1 LWIPAGGIRGNNK
14 TQNSINKT
22 QNYSDTVGITI
33 VIPKTL
39 SFMQDKFIH
48 KIRRL
53 GKYSYGISFP
63 KEMIKS
69 FGWKEKQKLDLIFDD
84 KKKQILIKDWKNKL

>member
-1 LWIPAGGIRGNNK
+1 M
-14 TQNSINKT
+14 
-22 QNYSDTVGITI
+22 
-33 VIPKTL
+33 VIPKAL

-63 KEMIKS
+63 KEKVKD
-69 FGWKEKQKLDLIFDD
+69 FGWRERQKVVLIFDD
-84 KKKQILIKDWKNKL
+84 KKKQILIKDWIKK